1 MSSIRKKIILIITTV
16 FISIPFF
23 VLPEP
28 VLAVGIGEALDFNI
42 SSKFDF
48 SGRTNV
54 RATLHFVGQ
63 KAQYFFEDNYWNSRS
78 SLEQNEILSKATR
91 LADEFDNRIYPQEIN
106 LWGAEP
112 NPGIDDD
119 SKVYIIFTNLVDT
132 AGGYFDTSNL
142 YSKSRVPESNE
153 KEVIFLNI
161 RLLSSASDRRV
172 FSFLAHEF
180 QHLISFNQKT
190 LLRNSDDDIWLNE
203 ARSEFSPS
211 YLGYDE
217 TYDGSN
223 LKRRVVAF
231 LEEPTDS
238 LTEWSNESK
247 DYGQVGLFGAYLTE
261 RFGSGVLAESLQSIQ
276 SGIESLNTVF
286 ARNGSGF
293 DFGDIF
299 LRWAVANTINDSTLN
314 PFFGYLN
321 AGLRQDVRVSPTQ
334 IISGVNDT
342 SELLVSH
349 DFKDWQ
355 AKWIWI
361 NNLPVGYNNF
371 LQINFSG
378 PKKSFFEVAS
388 IIFYQNGTK
397 DIRFFNLADPASGT
411 DIFFDLT
418 NGVEK
423 IILIPVKMEKVSN
436 FTAQEELSSLHMNM
450 KRVAVPLPILTEVA
464 SKPQEVPL
472 TISGSSTSEKAISGS
487 GRPSDFG
494 LKEGDFIRAEGD
506 NDIYI
511 INDFGYK
518 RLVLSPK
525 ICLQYGHLGARGC
538 FGAVRVVSSFV
549 RDAFKTS
556 WYFTNGETGDGKVY
570 FLEQTGED
578 EAILHHLN
586 ISGND
591 FANQGGDFKSVFIF
605 NSREQNS
612 YFVGGTLVKL
622 PD

>member
-1 MSSIRKKIILIITTV
+1 MLFRKKIILLVLTV
-16 FISIPFF
+16 FFSIPFF
-23 VLPEP
+23 VLSQP
-28 VLAVGIGEALDFNI
+28 VLAVDIGEVLDFST

-48 SGRTNV
+48 SGRANI
-54 RATLHFVGQ
+54 RATLRVVGQ

-78 SLEQNEILSKATR
+78 SAEQDEILARTAR
-91 LADEFDNRIYPQEIN
+91 LADEFDNKIYPQETS

-112 NPGIDDD
+112 NPGIDNDP
-119 SKVYIIFTNLVDT
+119 KVYVVFTNLVDT
-132 AGGYFDTSNL
+132 AGGFFDTGNL

-153 KEVIFLNI
+153 KEIVFLNI
-161 RLLSSASDRRV
+161 RLLLSASERRV
-172 FSFLAHEF
+172 FSFFAHEF

-203 ARSEFSPS
+203 TRSEYSPF
-211 YLGYDE
+211 YLGYDDV
-217 TYDGSN
+217 YMGSN
-223 LKRRVVAF
+223 MKRRAIAF
-231 LEEPTDS
+231 LDDPTDS
-238 LTEWSNESK
+238 FTEWMNVSK
-247 DYGQVGLFGAYLTE
+247 DYGQVGLFGFYLTE
-261 RFGSGVLAESLQSIQ
+261 RFGSSILVESLRSGQ
-276 SGIESLNTVF
+276 SGIESLNTVL
-286 ARNGSGF
+286 ARSGLGL

-299 LRWAVANTINDSTLN
+299 LRWAVANAINDSSLN
-314 PFFGYLN
+314 PYYGYLN

-334 IISGVNDT
+334 IVSGVNDA
-342 SELLVSH
+342 SDVLVSH

-355 AKWIWI
+355 AKWLWI
-361 NNLPVGYNNF
+361 NNLPVGRNNT
-371 LQINFSG
+371 LQVNFSG
-378 PKKSFFEVAS
+378 PKKSFFKVAS
-388 IIFYQNGTK
+388 IIFYQNGSK
-397 DIRFFNLADPASGT
+397 DVNFFDLKDSANST
-411 DIFFDLT
+411 DIFFDLAS
-418 NGVEK
+418 GVEK
-423 IILIPVKMEKVSN
+423 IILIPVKMEKISN
-436 FTAQEELSSLHMNM
+436 FTAQEELSSLHINL
-450 KRVAVPLPILTEVA
+450 KRIAVLVPILNEVA
-464 SKPQEVPL
+464 NKSQEGPL
-472 TISGSSTSEKAISGS
+472 AMSGSEILEKPSSAS

-538 FGAVRVVSSFV
+538 FGAVRIVSSFV